1 MSKKIGET
9 DDYKLV
15 KHILLS
21 YLSCAG
27 SNKIWGSIKD
37 GGKQV
42 KMADIFLSFLLSISS
57 VKKNNNTKS

>member
-27 SNKIWGSIKD
+27 SNKIWGSMKD
-37 GGKQV
+37 GGK
-42 KMADIFLSFLLSISS
+42 
-57 VKKNNNTKS
+57 